1 MTNELLAK
9 VVRKNEL
16 YVNWKTTSLLHENYE
31 TIKTKFKN
39 CEKGVLRDIV
49 NAKKLY
55 YNKIFNS

>member
-31 TIKTKFKN
+31 TIKTEFKN
-39 CEKGVLRDIV
+39 CEKGVPRG
-49 NAKKLY
+49 
-55 YNKIFNS
+55 S